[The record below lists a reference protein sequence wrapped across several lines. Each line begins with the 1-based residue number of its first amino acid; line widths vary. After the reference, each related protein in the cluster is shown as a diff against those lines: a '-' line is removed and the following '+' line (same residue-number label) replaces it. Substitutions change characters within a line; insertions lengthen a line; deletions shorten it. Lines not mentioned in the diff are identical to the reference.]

1 MAIAESHSGC
11 NTHRS
16 SRHDSGMD
24 ETHDQSGF
32 DHLRKYVSASTISSP
47 ASHNYIYC
55 KIATRCN
62 CCTTARGR
70 NQLIYRC
77 RRRKQTGDCNFSACL
92 PLCAAQTLLTFC
104 LIPAL
109 MWTNKHCTRWQQRK
123 VFISA
128 QPKQN
133 RTHVA
138 IVNNLNMLYLE
149 P

>member
-1 MAIAESHSGC
+1 MAIAESHSGG

-77 RRRKQTGDCNFSACL
+77 RRRKQTGDCNFSACSAL
-92 PLCAAQTLLTFC
+92 VCCANFAYLLSNSCTDVDQQTLHTLATEKSFH
-104 LIPAL
+104 L
-109 MWTNKHCTRWQQRK
+109 CTTE
-123 VFISA
+123 A
-128 QPKQN
+128 KQN
-133 RTHVA
+133 SCR
-138 IVNNLNMLYLE
+138 NRK
-149 P
+149 